1 MKKLCYLGIS
11 MHPAA
16 REKLEIYA
24 DVSEDQGLLPNAN
37 AAIVYSP
44 SPDWISGAYDKL
56 KIIACHSMGGEDL
69 EDWARGKNIKVFES
83 TRIWRTVAEHTLA
96 LLLSAIRNIPVADRD
111 VKDGRWKETD
121 LKIQHS
127 GYDMY
132 GKTVGIWGLGKIG
145 KHAAKLLQGFGVK
158 VVYNDI
164 VRLPEE
170 TERELQVSYLPRES
184 FFPILDYL
192 LVLLPLNEKT
202 RGIMDA
208 AVFSLLKKGAVLINT
223 ARAALIDEGAM
234 KRAVDEGI
242 ITAAGLDVFWE
253 EGKDQSEWITGNRRI
268 IAVPH
273 LGGST
278 RECDMELVDA
288 VLETIR

>member
-1 MKKLCYLGIS
+1 

-16 REKLEIYA
+16 REKLETYT
-24 DVSEDQGLLPNAN
+24 DVSEDQDVPPNAE

-44 SPDWISGAYDKL
+44 SPDWISGGCNKL
-56 KIIACHSMGGEDL
+56 KIIACHSIGGADL
-69 EDWARGKNIKVFES
+69 EGWAREKGIKVFES

-96 LLLSAIRNIPVADRD
+96 LLLSAIRNIPAADRD
-111 VKDGRWKETD
+111 VKGGRWKETD

-145 KHAAKLLQGFGVK
+145 KHAAKLLQGFGVT

-164 VRLPEE
+164 VRAPEE
-170 TERELQVSYLPRES
+170 TEKELRVSYLSRET
-184 FFPILDYL
+184 FFPALDYL
-192 LVLLPLNEKT
+192 LVLLPLNERT

-208 AVFSLLKKGAVLINT
+208 AVFSLLKKGAVLVNT
-223 ARAALIDEGAM
+223 ARAGLIDEGAM
-234 KRAVDEGI
+234 KRAVHEGTI
-242 ITAAGLDVFWE
+242 AAAGLDVCWE
-253 EGKDQSEWITGNRRI
+253 EGKDQPEWITGNRRI

>member
-1 MKKLCYLGIS
+1 MKKLCYVGIS

-16 REKLEIYA
+16 RERLEMYA
-24 DVSEDQGLLPNAN
+24 DVSENRDDLTNAD
-37 AAIVYSP
+37 AAIVYGP
-44 SPDWISGAYDKL
+44 SPDWISGAYTKL
-56 KIIACHSMGGEDL
+56 KIIACHSIGGEDL
-69 EDWARGKNIKVFES
+69 EGWARGNGIGVFES

-96 LLLSAIRNIPVADRD
+96 LLLSAVRNIPAADRD
-111 VKDGRWKETD
+111 VKGGRWKETD
-121 LKIQHS
+121 LKIRHS

-145 KHAAKLLQGFGVK
+145 KHAAKLLQGFGVR

-164 VRLPEE
+164 VRASEE
-170 TERELQVSYLPRES
+170 TEKELQVSYLPRES
-184 FFPILDYL
+184 FFPALDYL

-208 AVFSLLKKGAVLINT
+208 AVFSLLKKGVVLVNT
-223 ARAALIDEGAM
+223 ARAGLIDEDAM
-234 KRAVDEGI
+234 KGAVKEGI
-242 ITAAGLDVFWE
+242 IAAAGLDVVWE
-253 EGKDQSEWITGNRRI
+253 EGKDQPEWITGDRRI